1 MLTPQPSAINVF
13 YLLNGSVTVVSD
25 IIWDTW
31 EVDISSII
39 TNISNGTVPSD
50 LGGAIVPGSIT
61 SKKNQNKFYLYFKI
75 ICNLN
80 HVYKI
85 VLPLTNSSVKSV
97 YSFLTK
103 IFFINYVFF
112 CILNKS

>member
-1 MLTPQPSAINVF
+1 MLTPQPSTINVF

-39 TNISNGTVPSD
+39 TNISNGTVPIV

-61 SKKNQNKFYLYFKI
+61 GKKIRTNFILIVKI
-75 ICNLN
+75 ICILN
-80 HVYKI
+80 HVY
-85 VLPLTNSSVKSV
+85 
-97 YSFLTK
+97 
-103 IFFINYVFF
+103 
-112 CILNKS
+112 